1 MSLVDKIGKVLEA
14 VSIVAATKITF
25 YAVSLGELRQ
35 VLASSLM
42 PFNY

>member
-1 MSLVDKIGKVLEA
+1 MSLVDKIGIVLEA
-14 VSIVAATKITF
+14 VGIVAATTVTF

-35 VLASSLM
+35 VPASSLM